1 MNSIDNLV
9 ICLLFFLKVI
19 KFFINNNYGILNKI
33 IYYKEFKMAQ
43 EESKF
48 IKYLN
53 NKVQIKEKAPVGEN
67 IAIYIRPGDK
77 IDLEALGINLE
88 NAKFKLIGGDIVLE
102 MAGAGNYTFVS
113 LAYMLKILLSL
124 LA

>member
-1 MNSIDNLV
+1 MSKDKETLV
-9 ICLLFFLKVI
+9 
-19 KFFINNNYGILNKI
+19 
-33 IYYKEFKMAQ
+33 
-43 EESKF
+43 
-48 IKYLN
+48 KYLDG
-53 NKVQIKEKAPVGEN
+53 KVQIKSKPLAGEN
-67 IAIYIRPGDK
+67 IPVYVRPGDK